1 MRKKTNKIYR
11 NISTLRKRLEK
22 TFYLYLIFCLFS
34 LSSRRP
40 GCSGADLKLSQHP
53 DRVLCKNSQ
62 LVEAVNYS
70 QKELHTRCCSSPR
83 SASVICF

>member
-22 TFYLYLIFCLFS
+22 AFCLYLIFCLFS
-34 LSSRRP
+34 LSSRP

-53 DRVLCKNSQ
+53 DRVLCNNSQ
-62 LVEAVNYS
+62 LVEAVKYS
-70 QKELHTRCCSSPR
+70 QKELHTRCCGSSR
-83 SASVICF
+83 SASAICF